1 MNKVEEYRRR
11 AADAEE
17 AAETAPT
24 DYDRRH
30 FLQLTI
36 CYRVL
41 AGDLPSAVEFRQ
53 HRG

>member
-1 MNKVEEYRRR
+1 MKKVEEYRRL
-11 AADAEE
+11 AADAEN
-17 AAETAPT
+17 AAETATT

-41 AGDLPSAVEFRQ
+41 AGDIPR
-53 HRG
+53 R